1 LRIRHVAAN
10 EVNAWRKSTDSL
22 CDRSLKAWEAIMS
35 SPIHLD
41 EDIDAALIYAP
52 PWTRDRIPS
61 IAESSLQSQG
71 ASAATTKMSPK
82 KLKPQFSGDRA
93 MLVLQRQLAIDPDL
107 IPEPSPQGAA
117 VIRPL
122 LARLCGVGTLAAL
135 VAWSLMS
142 YSSVNKSVEEVSEA
156 TATSTIAGDADNVMD
171 VQSLRSQPT
180 MSWTTQTLAP
190 AGEPQP
196 VGVATAATEPA
207 GAPTVSVTT
216 AAPADAAVTP
226 PTAPQNPVN
235 RRQLRL
241 DSEEID
247 VLIKRGKDL
256 LGDGDVAAARLLLR
270 RAAEAGSAEGAFT
283 LGTTFDPV
291 SLARL
296 GAIGAAADLAKA
308 RQWYRRAAE
317 LGSSAASQQLAGLG
331 DAR

>member
-1 LRIRHVAAN
+1 
-10 EVNAWRKSTDSL
+10 
-22 CDRSLKAWEAIMS
+22 LKAWEAIMS
-35 SPIHLD
+35 SPILLD

-52 PWTRDRIPS
+52 SWTRDRIPS

-107 IPEPSPQGAA
+107 IPEPLPQGAA

-122 LARLCGVGTLAAL
+122 LARLCGVSALAAL

-142 YSSVNKSVEEVSEA
+142 YSSVKKSVEEVSEA
-156 TATSTIAGDADNVMD
+156 TATSTIAGDADNVID
-171 VQSLRSQPT
+171 VQSQPT

-190 AGEPQP
+190 ASEPQP
-196 VGVATAATEPA
+196 VGAATAATEPA

-216 AAPADAAVTP
+216 AASADAAVTP

-283 LGTTFDPV
+283 LGTTFDPA